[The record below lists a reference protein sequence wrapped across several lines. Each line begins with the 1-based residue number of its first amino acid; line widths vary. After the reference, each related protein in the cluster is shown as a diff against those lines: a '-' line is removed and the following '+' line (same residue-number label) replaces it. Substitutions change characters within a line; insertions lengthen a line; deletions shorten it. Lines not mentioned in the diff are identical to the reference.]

1 MKRYF
6 EHKLTRFLSWLLY
19 YSDDIKN
26 TIALYNEIRDIK
38 SRLNK
43 LEKAEKE
50 RGYKGKNKDIWG
62 DHA

>member
-6 EHKLTRFLSWLLY
+6 EHKLTRFLNWILY

-26 TIALYNEIRDIK
+26 TIALYNDIRDIK
-38 SRLNK
+38 ARLNK
-43 LEKAEKE
+43 LEKAEGE
-50 RGYKGKNKDIWG
+50 RDYKAKNKNIWG